1 MACAITKSSDRQQV
15 RIQRSVMRK
24 GLAIVGLVIRIEGP
38 RLMRSQALWVE
49 PENRILF
56 YNSAGQRFATV
67 KLAEA
72 PRNGPIGC
80 MIGMRSRTFH
90 LIMLVVHEKQASWIK
105 FA

>member
-1 MACAITKSSDRQQV
+1 MPPLVYSTSSMNELEGFMIDGLCDHEKLDRQQV

-72 PRNGPIGC
+72 PEMGQ
-80 MIGMRSRTFH
+80 
-90 LIMLVVHEKQASWIK
+90 LA
-105 FA
+105 A

>member
-1 MACAITKSSDRQQV
+1 MPPLVYSTSSMNELEGFMIDGLCDHEKLDRQQV

-72 PRNGPIGC
+72 PEMG
-80 MIGMRSRTFH
+80 
-90 LIMLVVHEKQASWIK
+90 LLA
-105 FA
+105 A

>member
-1 MACAITKSSDRQQV
+1 MPPLVYSTISMNELERFMIDSLCDYEKLDRQQV

-72 PRNGPIGC
+72 PEMG
-80 MIGMRSRTFH
+80 
-90 LIMLVVHEKQASWIK
+90 LLA
-105 FA
+105 A

>member
-1 MACAITKSSDRQQV
+1 MNELEGFMIDGLCDHEKLDRQQV

-72 PRNGPIGC
+72 PEMG
-80 MIGMRSRTFH
+80 
-90 LIMLVVHEKQASWIK
+90 LLA
-105 FA
+105 A